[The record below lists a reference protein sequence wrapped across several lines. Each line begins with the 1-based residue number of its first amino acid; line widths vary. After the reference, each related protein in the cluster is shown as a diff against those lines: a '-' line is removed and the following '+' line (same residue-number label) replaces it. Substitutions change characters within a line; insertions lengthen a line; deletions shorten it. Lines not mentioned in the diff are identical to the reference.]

1 MDVNTNPS
9 LEEQR
14 DRVFNFMDEV
24 KAQKRKEDAFNEI
37 RNTPEAKL
45 RRLDL
50 TKKDGVDRC
59 LNTVLGTLYQ
69 KSLPVN
75 TLLPQSTCINGS
87 IQKLVNPMELQDEM
101 SGFISGRSGGQG
113 PSYYVHEAIKR
124 NNSPVLK
131 KLVEECTRIVNEQ
144 FADKALHPEEI
155 DEEDYQFKLSGE
167 SEEKL
172 NNLMD
177 SLQLN
182 DLSDIIKQ
190 NVETTTINEIES
202 AKKEKEERKE
212 LEDRLTKNNDMTT
225 ESAIDHYLLSHN
237 LNTPGVVYQPSLFE
251 GILIGKFNT
260 LPYTESVSDGPIDNV
275 EIMTEGSKVVEK
287 VRGLFMSKDKREL
300 LEDFKT
306 YQGAFHRMEGMYK
319 NEVKSLNHKELIS
332 NAKAALNHSSVSPKC
347 TLVLPDIAKLEET
360 IEAVKTK
367 HKAAMKNPK
376 QNFGNPGAIS
386 TPKRKYSVDEAL
398 KQYNISVNY
407 LDSYFGDPKRM
418 EKRMAAYQKTE
429 AGAKRLCSNTK
440 ELKRV
445 DAALSGLLV
454 TETTLVLGHIQ
465 FVKMAKRCIQALVK
479 ATSRQPMKE
488 AAFEEAVKEY
498 TMLSCVKALK
508 LEDFPLQTVRQMAR
522 EYAQMK

>member
-1 MDVNTNPS
+1 MDINANPS

-45 RRLDL
+45 RRLEQ

-59 LNTVLGTLYQ
+59 LDTVLGTLYQ
-69 KSLPVN
+69 KSLPTN

-87 IQKLVNPMELQDEM
+87 IQKLVNPMELQDQM

-131 KLVEECTRIVNEQ
+131 RLMEGCTKIVNEQ
-144 FADKALHPEEI
+144 YADKALHPEDI
-155 DEEDYQFKLSGE
+155 EEDDYQFKLSSE

-177 SLQLN
+177 SLQMN

-212 LEDRLTKNNDMTT
+212 LEDRLAKNNDMTT
-225 ESAIDHYLLSHN
+225 ESAIDQYLLSHN
-237 LNTPGVVYQPSLFE
+237 LNTPGAVYQPSLFE

-260 LPYTESVSDGPIDNV
+260 LPYTESVSDGPVDTI
-275 EIMTEGSKVVEK
+275 EIMTEGSRVVEK
-287 VRGLFMSKDKREL
+287 VRGLFMSKDKREF

-306 YQGAFHRMEGMYK
+306 YQGAFHRMAGMYK
-319 NEVKSLNHKELIS
+319 NEVKSLNHTELIA
-332 NAKAALNHSSVSPKC
+332 NAKAAMSHSSVSPKC
-347 TLVLPDIAKLEET
+347 TFVLPDITKLTET
-360 IEAVKTK
+360 IESVKAK
-367 HKAAMKNPK
+367 HKESMKDPK
-376 QNFGNPGAIS
+376 KNFGNPGAIS
-386 TPKRKYSVDEAL
+386 TPKKKYSVEEAL
-398 KQYNISVNY
+398 KQYNTSVKY
-407 LDSYFGDPKRM
+407 LDDYFGDAKRM
-418 EKRMAAYQKTE
+418 EKRMAAYQKAE
-429 AGAKRLCSNTK
+429 SSAKRLCTNTK

-445 DAALSGLLV
+445 DSALSGLLV
-454 TETTLVLGHIQ
+454 TETTLVLAHIQ
-465 FVKMAKRCIQALVK
+465 YVKMAKRCIQTLVK
-479 ATSRQPMKE
+479 TTSRQPMKE

-498 TMLSCVKALK
+498 TMLNCIKALK
-508 LEDFPLQTVRQMAR
+508 LEEFPIQTVRQMAR
-522 EYAQMK
+522 EYAYMK